1 MKNRKGEN
9 NTMYDV
15 QTNDISKLKPCSC
28 GCNPEVKVKPLM
40 YWVECPNCGFSKRY
54 FLNEESAINEW
65 NK

>member
-1 MKNRKGEN
+1 
-9 NTMYDV
+9 MYDV

-28 GCNPEVKVKPLM
+28 GCNPEIKVKPLM

>member
-1 MKNRKGEN
+1 
-9 NTMYDV
+9 MYNAEEK
-15 QTNDISKLKPCSC
+15 NDITLKPCKC
-28 GCNPEVKVKPLM
+28 GGQAEVKSKPLM